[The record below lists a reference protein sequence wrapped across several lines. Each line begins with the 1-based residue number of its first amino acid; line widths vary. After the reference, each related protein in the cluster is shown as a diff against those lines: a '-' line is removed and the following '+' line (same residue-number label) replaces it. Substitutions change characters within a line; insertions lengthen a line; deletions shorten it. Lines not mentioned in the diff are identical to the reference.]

1 VGVESIERDNCSG
14 VYTGRLHRVTK
25 TTGGS
30 FSDGSVSL
38 ICIPAL
44 FPSELQASDVALSLT
59 GAPSS
64 Y

>member
-1 VGVESIERDNCSG
+1 MGVDSDNCSG
-14 VYTGRLHRVTK
+14 VYIGRLHQVAK
-25 TTGGS
+25 QTGGS
-30 FSDGSVSL
+30 VSDGSVSP

-44 FPSELQASDVALSLT
+44 FSSELQASDVALGLT